1 MSPPEEEDSILQK
14 SVIPNLLEEEFKPA
28 ALTAVRDDLI
38 PREDQHTA
46 NLTGNDD
53 DNLEMDKINEVTSY
67 KRKLF
72 QAIQAGVDFRKTL
85 GSFCKKLIKWHK
97 TSLS

>member
-14 SVIPNLLEEEFKPA
+14 SVIPNLLEEEFHPA
-28 ALTAVRDDLI
+28 VRTEMRDDLI
-38 PREDQHTA
+38 PREDQNTA

-53 DNLEMDKINEVTSY
+53 DNMEMDKINEVTSY

-72 QAIQAGVDFRKTL
+72 KAGVDFRKTL
-85 GSFCKKLIKWHK
+85 GSFCKKLIKWQGRS
-97 TSLS
+97 TE